1 MRTLLLCLVLVVTV
15 AGEPAP
21 LAVFNKHAVAV
32 TLTLD
37 QVDPTAGTAVVVG
50 RFVPEAGALGKPGLH
65 LYTHDLP
72 KDAEAGVATRIN
84 AVPPLI
90 ATGALTADR
99 AVVVREGLRTYPDGP
114 VTLRLPVRLPPGDGN
129 LVDAAVRLSYMAC
142 DTSCRFPVNGELIR
156 IRIPSRKAES
166 APTPGLGLAEIRA
179 VVAEE
184 LAKRSSLDAA
194 LDAGLVSEKVRAVV
208 VEELERSRAQDQG
221 RLIRWQRPHDRA
233 SAEQL
238 IRQAH
243 ADGKAAILDF
253 TGPSC
258 ANCQRM
264 AKTVLRLPE
273 VVAAWN
279 RAVAIEI
286 DTDSHADLAAWQQER
301 FQSQSRPLY
310 VHLSISPDSGTGAAT
325 ETRWSEVFAASDRA
339 TLDRMLAFLNGG
351 AGSDA
356 GTGQNWSEFLMLAL
370 FGGLF
375 TLLMPCTYPMVP
387 FTLNVFAK
395 QAAAGRKLAPLAL
408 FYGAGIMACF
418 VGLGLLVTGVFGASL
433 AGLAGHPV
441 TNLLVALLFAVFGLS
456 LLGAFFLRLPSGWED
471 RLGGA
476 RAGYLGA
483 GLMGLTFAVT
493 AFTCTAP
500 FAGAVLA
507 QAVATGSWG
516 AAALGMAVY
525 SAAIAVP
532 FVALALVPGLLTRIP
547 RAGAWMNE
555 LKVIGGI
562 VEFAAALKFLVICDY
577 HWGWGVFGRTS
588 VTAAWAAGA
597 VVLALYLFGFIRMK
611 DDEPV
616 PRLGLVR
623 LGLGTACIA
632 AALWLAAGLAGGDLG
647 VLESFFPSVP

>member
-1 MRTLLLCLVLVVTV
+1 MRLLLLCLLVPLAV

-21 LAVFNKHAVAV
+21 LAVFSKHGVTV
-32 TLTLD
+32 TLSLA
-37 QVDPTAGTAVVVG
+37 QPDPAAGTAVVVG
-50 RFVPEAGALGKPGLH
+50 RFVPETTGFGKPSLH
-65 LYTHDLP
+65 LYAHDLP
-72 KDAEAGVATRIN
+72 KDAEAGVATRLE
-84 AVPPLI
+84 AVAPLL
-90 ATGALTADR
+90 AAGDLTADR
-99 AVVVREGLRTYPDGP
+99 DVVVRDGLRTYPDGP
-114 VTLRLPVRLPPGDGN
+114 VTLRLPVRLPPGNGSP
-129 LVDAAVRLSYMAC
+129 VDAAVRVSYMAC
-142 DTSCRFPVNGELIR
+142 DIACRFPVNGELIR
-156 IRIPSRKAES
+156 LRIPSAPPGKTS
-166 APTPGLGLAEIRA
+166 APTANPGFGLGEIRA
-179 VVAEE
+179 VVADE
-184 LAKRSSLDAA
+184 LARRPPLEAA
-194 LDAGLVSEKVRAVV
+194 QVRALVA
-208 VEELERSRAQDQG
+208 EELERARAQDQG

-233 SAEQL
+233 GAERL
-238 IRQAH
+238 IAAAH
-243 ADGKAAILDF
+243 AEGRAAILDF

-279 RAVAIEI
+279 RTLAIEI
-286 DTDSHADLAAWQQER
+286 DTDSHPDLAAWQQER

-310 VHLSISPDSGTGAAT
+310 VRLAAKADGTIH

-339 TLDRMLAFLNGG
+339 TLDRMLAFLGGG

-356 GTGQNWSEFLMLAL
+356 GTGRDWTEFLLLAL
-370 FGGLF
+370 LGGLF

-395 QAAAGRKLAPLAL
+395 QAAAGRRLVPLAL

-433 AGLAGHPV
+433 AGLAGHPL
-441 TNLLVALLFAVFGLS
+441 TNLLVALLFIVFGLS
-456 LLGAFFLRLPSGWED
+456 LLGAFLLRLPAGWED

-507 QAVATGSWG
+507 QAVATGTWG

-555 LKVIGGI
+555 LKVVGGI

-577 HWGWGVFGRTS
+577 HWGWGLFGRTS

-597 VVLALYLFGFIRMK
+597 VVLALYLFGSIRMK

-623 LGLGTACIA
+623 LGLGTACLA
-632 AALWLAAGLAGGDLG
+632 TALWLAAGLAGGDLG
-647 VLESFFPSVP
+647 VLESFFPSLP